1 MAAEAHRP
9 SPAPPLPVD
18 ASEPGSGLAR
28 FGSRIPVGPPGD
40 DPMVID
46 CDRCTMRGIG
56 CGDCVVTV
64 LLGGP
69 PYGVE
74 LDDSERHALD
84 VLADAGLVPPLRM
97 VQAVEQRHQE
107 AP

>member
-1 MAAEAHRP
+1 MTADAHRHTDGRWHAQRAEVGP
-9 SPAPPLPVD
+9 DEHPAAAAVDHVD
-18 ASEPGSGLAR
+18 A
-28 FGSRIPVGPPGD
+28 V
-40 DPMVID
+40 VID

-74 LDDSERHALD
+74 LDDTERNAID
-84 VLADAGLVPPLRM
+84 VLAQAGLVPPLRM
-97 VQAVEQRHQE
+97 VEPVD
-107 AP
+107 PPSVDGW

>member
-1 MAAEAHRP
+1 MTAEAHRHTDGRW
-9 SPAPPLPVD
+9 SAPA
-18 ASEPGSGLAR
+18 AE
-28 FGSRIPVGPPGD
+28 VGPPHRSDGQHGVEGAD
-40 DPMVID
+40 HTEAVVID

-74 LDDSERHALD
+74 LDDAERQALD
-84 VLADAGLVPPLRM
+84 VLAQAGLVPPLRM
-97 VQAVEQRHQE
+97 VEAVD
-107 AP
+107 APGADD